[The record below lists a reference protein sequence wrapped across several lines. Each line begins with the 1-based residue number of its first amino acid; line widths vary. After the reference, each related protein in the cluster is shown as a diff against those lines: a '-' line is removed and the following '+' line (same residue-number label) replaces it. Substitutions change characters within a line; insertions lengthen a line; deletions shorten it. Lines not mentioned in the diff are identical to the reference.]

1 MATVPSPELNRAL
14 ARGGESFLRYALA
27 LEGEAVAAYA
37 DALAQLRDPELL
49 QPLGAIMAGEGQHLV
64 ALRRE
69 LGVEPLTRAFETGRE
84 AVE

>member
-1 MATVPSPELNRAL
+1 MPSPELNRAL
-14 ARGGESFLRYALA
+14 ARGGATFLRYALA

-37 DALAQLRDPELL
+37 DAVAQLRDPELL

-69 LGVEPLTRAFETGRE
+69 LGIEPLTRAFETGRE